1 MANNNMKTKNASEN
15 WRFFVLRE
23 YPGFTMIELI
33 ATLVIMSI
41 LAISTIANFSEFN
54 MGLRIFEET
63 KDMARKITYARDYC
77 VARKE
82 SFHLKVDVSADQYS
96 LFHQNNSTALKLPN
110 ESGHQFD
117 LPSYVDIS
125 ATNIDPSAGLEFD
138 DVMGEPQ
145 DITENKTITIG
156 DFTITIENPTGYI
169 NVQ

>member
-1 MANNNMKTKNASEN
+1 MKSKNASEN

-82 SFHLKVDVSADQYS
+82 SFHLKVDDSADQYS
-96 LFHQNNSTALKLPN
+96 LFHQNSSTALKLPN

-125 ATNIDPSAGLEFD
+125 ATNVDPGGLEFD
-138 DVMGEPQ
+138 AIMGEPQ
-145 DITENKTITIG
+145 SITANATITIG

-169 NVQ
+169 HVQ

>member
-1 MANNNMKTKNASEN
+1 MANNIMKSKNASEN
-15 WRFFVLRE
+15 WRFFILRE
-23 YPGFTMIELI
+23 NPGFTLIELI

-41 LAISTIANFSEFN
+41 LAISTMANFSEFN

-82 SFHLKVDVSADQYS
+82 SFHLKVDDSADQYS
-96 LFHQNNSTALKLPN
+96 LFHQNSSTALKLPN

-125 ATNIDPSAGLEFD
+125 ATNIVVGGLEFD
-138 DVMGEPQ
+138 AVMGEPQ
-145 DITENKTITIG
+145 GITENNTITIG

>member
-1 MANNNMKTKNASEN
+1 MKSKNASEN

-23 YPGFTMIELI
+23 NPGFTLIELI

-41 LAISTIANFSEFN
+41 LAISTMANFSKFN

-82 SFHLKVDVSADQYS
+82 SFHLKVDDSADQYS
-96 LFHQNNSTALKLPN
+96 LFHQNSSTALKLPN

-125 ATNIDPSAGLEFD
+125 ATNIKAGGLEFD
-138 DVMGEPQ
+138 AVMGEPQ
-145 DITENKTITIG
+145 GITENNTITIG

>member
-1 MANNNMKTKNASEN
+1 MKSKNASEN

-77 VARKE
+77 TARKE
-82 SFHLKVDVSADQYS
+82 KFYLKVDTDADQYS
-96 LFHQNNSTALKLPN
+96 LFRQNSTTALLLPN
-110 ESGHQFD
+110 ESSHQFD
-117 LPSYVDIS
+117 LPNYVDIS
-125 ATNIDPSAGLEFD
+125 AFNVIPDAAELEFD
-138 DVMGEPQ
+138 AIMGEPQ
-145 DITENKTITIG
+145 SITANATITIG

-169 NVQ
+169 HVQ

>member
-1 MANNNMKTKNASEN
+1 MANNIMKSKNASEN

-23 YPGFTMIELI
+23 NPGFTLIELI

-41 LAISTIANFSEFN
+41 LAISTMANFSKFN

-82 SFHLKVDVSADQYS
+82 SFHLKVDDSADQYS
-96 LFHQNNSTALKLPN
+96 LFHQNSSTALKLPN

-125 ATNIDPSAGLEFD
+125 ATNIAAGGLEFD
-138 DVMGEPQ
+138 AVMGEPQ
-145 DITENKTITIG
+145 GITENNTITIG

>member
-1 MANNNMKTKNASEN
+1 MANNIMKSKNASEN

-23 YPGFTMIELI
+23 NPGFTLIELI

-41 LAISTIANFSEFN
+41 LAISTMANFSEFN

-82 SFHLKVDVSADQYS
+82 SFHLKVDKSADQYS
-96 LFHQNNSTALKLPN
+96 LFHQNSTTALKLPN

-125 ATNIDPSAGLEFD
+125 ATNIVAGGLEFD
-138 DVMGEPQ
+138 AVMGEPQ
-145 DITENKTITIG
+145 GITENNTITIG

>member
-1 MANNNMKTKNASEN
+1 MANNNMKSKNASEN

-23 YPGFTMIELI
+23 NPGFTLIELI

-41 LAISTIANFSEFN
+41 LAISTMANFSKFN

-82 SFHLKVDVSADQYS
+82 SFHLKVDDSADQYS
-96 LFHQNNSTALKLPN
+96 LFHQNSSTALKLPN

-125 ATNIDPSAGLEFD
+125 ATNIVAGGLEFD
-138 DVMGEPQ
+138 AVMGEPQ
-145 DITENKTITIG
+145 GITENNTITIG

>member
-1 MANNNMKTKNASEN
+1 MANNIMKSKNASFH

-23 YPGFTMIELI
+23 NPGFTLIELI

-41 LAISTIANFSEFN
+41 LAISTMANFSEFN

-82 SFHLKVDVSADQYS
+82 SFHLKVDDSADQYS
-96 LFHQNNSTALKLPN
+96 LFHQNSTTALKLPN

-125 ATNIDPSAGLEFD
+125 ATNIAAGGLDFD
-138 DVMGEPQ
+138 DVMGEPRG
-145 DITENKTITIG
+145 IAENKTITIG

>member
-1 MANNNMKTKNASEN
+1 MKSKNASEN

-82 SFHLKVDVSADQYS
+82 SFHLKVDDSADQYS
-96 LFHQNNSTALKLPN
+96 LFHQNSSTALKLPN

-125 ATNIDPSAGLEFD
+125 ATNIVAGGLEFD
-138 DVMGEPQ
+138 AVMGEPQ
-145 DITENKTITIG
+145 GITANATITIG

>member
-1 MANNNMKTKNASEN
+1 MANNIMKSKNASEN

-23 YPGFTMIELI
+23 NPGFTLIELI

-41 LAISTIANFSEFN
+41 LAISTIANFSKFN

-82 SFHLKVDVSADQYS
+82 SFHLKVDDSADQYS
-96 LFHQNNSTALKLPN
+96 LFHQNSSTALKLPN

-125 ATNIDPSAGLEFD
+125 ATNIVAGGLEFD
-138 DVMGEPQ
+138 AVMGEPQ
-145 DITENKTITIG
+145 GITENNTITIG

>member
-1 MANNNMKTKNASEN
+1 MANNIIKSKNASEN

-23 YPGFTMIELI
+23 NPGFTLIELI

-41 LAISTIANFSEFN
+41 LAISTMANFSKFN

-82 SFHLKVDVSADQYS
+82 SFHLKVDDSADQYS
-96 LFHQNNSTALKLPN
+96 LFHQNSTTALKLPN

-125 ATNIDPSAGLEFD
+125 ATNIVAGGLEFD
-138 DVMGEPQ
+138 AVMGEPQ
-145 DITENKTITIG
+145 GITKNNTITIG

>member
-1 MANNNMKTKNASEN
+1 MANNIMKSKNASEN

-23 YPGFTMIELI
+23 NPGFTLIELI

-41 LAISTIANFSEFN
+41 LAISTMANFSEFN

-82 SFHLKVDVSADQYS
+82 SFHLKVDDSADQYS
-96 LFHQNNSTALKLPN
+96 LFHQNSTTALKLPN

-125 ATNIDPSAGLEFD
+125 ATNIVAGGLEFD
-138 DVMGEPQ
+138 AVMGEPQ
-145 DITENKTITIG
+145 GITENNTITIG

>member
-1 MANNNMKTKNASEN
+1 MANNIMKSKNASEN
-15 WRFFVLRE
+15 WRFFILRE
-23 YPGFTMIELI
+23 NPGFTLIELI

-41 LAISTIANFSEFN
+41 LAISTMANFSEFN

-82 SFHLKVDVSADQYS
+82 SFHLKVDDSADQYS
-96 LFHQNNSTALKLPN
+96 LFHQNSSTALKLPN

-125 ATNIDPSAGLEFD
+125 ATNIVAGGLEFD
-138 DVMGEPQ
+138 AVMGEPQ
-145 DITENKTITIG
+145 GITENNTITIG

>member
-1 MANNNMKTKNASEN
+1 MANNIMKSKNASEN

-23 YPGFTMIELI
+23 NPGFTLIELI

-41 LAISTIANFSEFN
+41 LAISTMANFSKFN

-82 SFHLKVDVSADQYS
+82 SFHLKVDDSADQYS
-96 LFHQNNSTALKLPN
+96 LFHQNSSTALKLPN

-125 ATNIDPSAGLEFD
+125 ATNIVAGGLEFD
-138 DVMGEPQ
+138 AVMGEPQ
-145 DITENKTITIG
+145 GITENNTITIG

>member
-1 MANNNMKTKNASEN
+1 MANNIIKSKNASEN

-23 YPGFTMIELI
+23 NPGFTLIELI

-41 LAISTIANFSEFN
+41 LAISTMANFSKFN

-82 SFHLKVDVSADQYS
+82 SFHLKVDDSADQYS
-96 LFHQNNSTALKLPN
+96 LFHQNSSTALKLPN

-125 ATNIDPSAGLEFD
+125 ATNIVAGGLEFD
-138 DVMGEPQ
+138 AVMGEPQ
-145 DITENKTITIG
+145 GITENNTITIG

>member
-1 MANNNMKTKNASEN
+1 MANNIMKSKNASEN

-23 YPGFTMIELI
+23 NPGFTLIELI

-41 LAISTIANFSEFN
+41 LAISTMANFSEFN

-96 LFHQNNSTALKLPN
+96 LFHQNSSTALKLPN

-125 ATNIDPSAGLEFD
+125 ATNIVVGGLEFD
-138 DVMGEPQ
+138 AVMGEPQ
-145 DITENKTITIG
+145 GITENNTITIG

>member
-1 MANNNMKTKNASEN
+1 MANNIKESKNASEN

-23 YPGFTMIELI
+23 NPGFTLIELI

-41 LAISTIANFSEFN
+41 LAISTMANFSEFN

-82 SFHLKVDVSADQYS
+82 SFHLKVDDSADQYS
-96 LFHQNNSTALKLPN
+96 LFHQNSSTALKLPN

-125 ATNIDPSAGLEFD
+125 ATNIVAGGLEFD
-138 DVMGEPQ
+138 AVMGEPQ
-145 DITENKTITIG
+145 GITENNTITIG

>member
-1 MANNNMKTKNASEN
+1 MANNIMKSKNASEN

-23 YPGFTMIELI
+23 NPGFTLIELI

-41 LAISTIANFSEFN
+41 LAISTMANFSEFN

-82 SFHLKVDVSADQYS
+82 SFHLKVDDSADQYS
-96 LFHQNNSTALKLPN
+96 LFHQTSSTALKLPN

-125 ATNIDPSAGLEFD
+125 ATNIAAGGLDFD

-145 DITENKTITIG
+145 GITENKTITIG

>member
-1 MANNNMKTKNASEN
+1 MANNIMKSKNASEN

-23 YPGFTMIELI
+23 NPGFTLIELI
-33 ATLVIMSI
+33 ATMVIMSI
-41 LAISTIANFSEFN
+41 LAISTMANFSEFN

-82 SFHLKVDVSADQYS
+82 SFHLKVDDSADQYS
-96 LFHQNNSTALKLPN
+96 LFHQNSSTALKLPN

-125 ATNIDPSAGLEFD
+125 ATNIVAGGLEFD
-138 DVMGEPQ
+138 AVMGEPQ
-145 DITENKTITIG
+145 SITANATITIG